1 VGRVDEKSD
10 DGVLLSEE
18 EDERDLPDGTPCG
31 AECDS
36 FVVHGT
42 RDDGV
47 GEQECEDE
55 YYVPGD
61 KVDPAE
67 RGWVKE
73 DPSFE
78 DEGLRV

>member
-1 VGRVDEKSD
+1 MGRVDEKPD
-10 DGVLLSEE
+10 DGILLSEE
-18 EDERDLPDGTPCG
+18 KDERDLPDGTPCG
-31 AECDS
+31 TECDC
-36 FVVHGT
+36 FVVHGS

-61 KVDPAE
+61 KVDAAE
-67 RGWVKE
+67 WGWVKE
-73 DPSFE
+73 DPAFE